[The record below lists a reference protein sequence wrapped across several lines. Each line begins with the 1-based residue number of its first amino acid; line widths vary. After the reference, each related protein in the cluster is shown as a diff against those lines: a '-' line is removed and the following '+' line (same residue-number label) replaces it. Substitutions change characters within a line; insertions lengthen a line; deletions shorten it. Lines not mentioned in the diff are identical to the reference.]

1 MADVGKQPPPRAVG
15 QPLAESLGA
24 IMGRLDER
32 VRQGDIEEFLPIPT
46 GFDEL
51 DMVIGGGFRRGQLVL
66 LSGSAGIGKTS
77 FAMQIARNIA
87 AEHRAVCLFACY
99 EHETDYLAQRLIAME
114 SVDKGGDNLGDG
126 LRLRDIAD
134 LVRAQRDSRSRSQ
147 GFIAAVRTDP
157 RGVRAIERIAR
168 YSQDLLFIKGS
179 SYSTTVAA
187 LTEEV
192 NRVRAAQGANSER
205 PVVLF
210 VDYLQKVAAKTTHSH
225 EEARNVEALEALK
238 ELALQ
243 QGIVIVA
250 IIAAQI
256 EGLKARRMRLENMLA
271 SAELAYEA
279 DIIMVMNEK
288 FNVVDRHHIDYNQ
301 YNAQL
306 FHQYVI
312 LSVEKN
318 RMGSDLVE
326 LQLRKQLQ
334 FCRFKDAAERVT
346 ESTITGRLSGQ

>member
-1 MADVGKQPPPRAVG
+1 M
-15 QPLAESLGA
+15 S
-24 IMGRLDER
+24 GRWC
-32 VRQGDIEEFLPIPT
+32 FLWTICRKLLPK
-46 GFDEL
+46 
-51 DMVIGGGFRRGQLVL
+51 RR
-66 LSGSAGIGKTS
+66 TP
-77 FAMQIARNIA
+77 
-87 AEHRAVCLFACY
+87 
-99 EHETDYLAQRLIAME
+99 D
-114 SVDKGGDNLGDG
+114 
-126 LRLRDIAD
+126 
-134 LVRAQRDSRSRSQ
+134 
-147 GFIAAVRTDP
+147 
-157 RGVRAIERIAR
+157 
-168 YSQDLLFIKGS
+168 
-179 SYSTTVAA
+179 
-187 LTEEV
+187 
-192 NRVRAAQGANSER
+192 
-205 PVVLF
+205 
-210 VDYLQKVAAKTTHSH
+210 

-318 RMGSDLVE
+318 RMGSDLIE

-334 FCRFKDAAERVT
+334 FCRFRDVAERVT
-346 ESTITGRLSGQ
+346 ESTITGRLPG